1 MAAPERQVVE
11 VVYALQ
17 EKQRVVTVGFVD
29 GLTAT
34 GALELSGLAREF
46 PELAADLPAL
56 GIYGRVVPPDHRLR
70 PGDRVE
76 IYRRLKAD
84 PRETR
89 RRRAAAGNNMGRPA
103 GSRDR

>member
-1 MAAPERQVVE
+1 MAAPECPAVE
-11 VVYALQ
+11 VVYALA
-17 EKQRVVTVGFVD
+17 EKQRVVAVEYANGM
-29 GLTAT
+29 TA
-34 GALELSGLAREF
+34 GCAVELSGLVREF
-46 PELAADLPAL
+46 PELAAGAPDL
-56 GIYGRVVPPDHRLR
+56 GIYGRVVPQDHPLR

-89 RRRAAAGNNMGRPA
+89 RRLAAAGNTMGRPA